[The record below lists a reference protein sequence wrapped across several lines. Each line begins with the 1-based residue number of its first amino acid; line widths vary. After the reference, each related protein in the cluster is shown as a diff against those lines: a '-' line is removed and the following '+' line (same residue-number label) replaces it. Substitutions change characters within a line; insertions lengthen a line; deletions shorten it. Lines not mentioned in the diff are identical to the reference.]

1 MGYEKKHASI
11 RGWFSRILAWLCFLY
26 VGICLSES
34 RVQAGLIYHLTAE
47 NLTVGPGQSGTMN
60 VIWSST
66 QTINFLNTIFVI
78 KAVTGSA
85 GGAVFKEVAAGV
97 PPMPPVTDS
106 NYVFSGNSSAV
117 TAGGNPASVGQ
128 DAWASDSYFLV
139 DATDNGLD
147 YLQDGSRLWTT
158 LDITGIDPGTYQLHL
173 ISSFFDHSLS
183 GGNSVGL
190 TDSDLFGGLITV
202 NSSGGTGAVP
212 EPSSMVIFGLCA
224 AATALRVQRRQQS

>member
-66 QTINFLNTIFVI
+66 QAVNYLNTQFVI
-78 KAVTGSA
+78 KAITGSA
-85 GGAVFKEVAAGV
+85 GGAVFTEVVAGV

-117 TAGGNPASVGQ
+117 TAGGNPASVGT
-128 DAWASDSYFLV
+128 DAWASDSYFLL
-139 DATDNGLD
+139 DATGNSLD

-158 LDITGIDPGTYQLHL
+158 LNITGIDPGTYQLHL
-173 ISSFFDHSLS
+173 INSEYDYNST
-183 GGNSVGL
+183 GGAAEPL
-190 TDSDLFGGLITV
+190 TDANLSGGLITV
-202 NSSGGTGAVP
+202 TTSGGTGAVP